1 MRYFYRMSSSKPNKT
16 PAFFTIDVEEWF
28 HASVVERSVPRH
40 QWPQQESRLQAQME
54 RIVALLEE
62 AKATATFFWLS
73 PLAQKFPVMVRS
85 LVEAGHEIASHGVTH
100 KRLESLSTAELTS
113 EFVES
118 KSILEDLTG
127 QPIYGYRAPNFS
139 ITDKALELLESAG
152 YRYDSSVVPSQW
164 HKGYGQ
170 LQHHTI
176 QKGAPYLIRPHLME
190 VPLTVGPLNIP
201 CSGGAYLR
209 HFPYILFERLFFNDS
224 PLVTSLL
231 VTSKQATT
239 PLVTSKLFYLH
250 PWELDALQPLPK
262 GMPWIDKV
270 RHMRN
275 ANEVEKRLKRL
286 MEKVQFGRILDAL

>member
-1 MRYFYRMSSSKPNKT
+1 M
-16 PAFFTIDVEEWF
+16 
-28 HASVVERSVPRH
+28 PRH
-40 QWPQQESRLQAQME
+40 HWPQQESRLQAQME

-73 PLAQKFPVMVRS
+73 PLAQKFPAMVRS

-100 KRLESLSTAELTS
+100 KRLESLSTGELTS
-113 EFVES
+113 ELVES

-190 VPLTVGPLNIP
+190 VPLTVGPLGIP
-201 CSGGAYLR
+201 CSGGAYMR
-209 HFPYILFERLFFNDS
+209 HFPYILFERLFLNKR
-224 PLVTSLL
+224 PIVTSLL
-231 VTSKQATT
+231 VTSKLVTTPLVTT

-250 PWELDALQPLPK
+250 PWEVDAHQPLPQK
-262 GMPWIDKV
+262 MPWLDKV
-270 RHMRN
+270 RHTRN
-275 ANEVEKRLKRL
+275 AECVENRLKKL
-286 MEKVQFGRILDAL
+286 MTEVQFGRILDAL